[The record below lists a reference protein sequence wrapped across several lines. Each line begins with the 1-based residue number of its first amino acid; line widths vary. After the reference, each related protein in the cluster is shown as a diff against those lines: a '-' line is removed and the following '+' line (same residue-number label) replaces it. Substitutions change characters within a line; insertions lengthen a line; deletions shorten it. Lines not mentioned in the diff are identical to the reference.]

1 VPTVP
6 VSPFKVFRDIAQT
19 SSISRAAELN
29 GLSQSAASQF
39 LRHLEEQLQVDL
51 LDRTTRPLRLT
62 SAGRLYYDA
71 CRDIVRRHEE
81 VESEIDSLKVQLVGS
96 VRVASIYSIGLY
108 EMARMKEQFEKA
120 HPQADVHLE
129 YMRPDKVVR
138 AVLDD
143 QADLGLISYPSPFRN
158 IKAIP
163 WKVETMVLVCHPS
176 HPLAKKKS
184 ISPEDLADQDFVS
197 FDPDLSIRKA
207 MERFFRDHGIHRNVV
222 LEFDNIQMIKEAVS
236 IGSGIS
242 ILPEPTVRQEAAEGR
257 LIALPIESD
266 GFVRP
271 ISILHRRGKAFS
283 PAVDEFLKFLQEQSK
298 SKRYPSG

>member
-1 VPTVP
+1 MPAP

-19 SSISRAAELN
+19 SSISRGAELN

-39 LRHLEEQLQVDL
+39 LRHLEKQLQVDL

-62 SAGRLYYDA
+62 SAGRLYYEA

-143 QADLGLISYPSPFRN
+143 QADLGLISYASPYRN

-176 HPLAKKKS
+176 HALAKKKS
-184 ISPEDLADQDFVS
+184 ITPEDLADQDFVS

-257 LIALPIESD
+257 LIALPIEAE

-283 PAVDEFLKFLQEQSK
+283 PAVEEFLKFLQAAK
-298 SKRYPSG
+298 

>member
-1 VPTVP
+1 M
-6 VSPFKVFRDIAQT
+6 
-19 SSISRAAELN
+19 AAILFIP
-29 GLSQSAASQF
+29 A
-39 LRHLEEQLQVDL
+39 
-51 LDRTTRPLRLT
+51 
-62 SAGRLYYDA
+62 
-71 CRDIVRRHEE
+71 
-81 VESEIDSLKVQLVGS
+81 
-96 VRVASIYSIGLY
+96 
-108 EMARMKEQFEKA
+108 
-120 HPQADVHLE
+120 PQAIPCRL
-129 YMRPDKVVR
+129 

>member
-1 VPTVP
+1 MPSAP

-19 SSISRAAELN
+19 SSISRGAELN

-39 LRHLEEQLQVDL
+39 LKQLETQLQVDL
-51 LDRTTRPLRLT
+51 LDRTTRPLKLT
-62 SAGRLYYDA
+62 SAGRLYYEA

-81 VESEIDSLKVQLVGS
+81 VESEIDSLKVELVGS

-143 QADLGLISYPSPFRN
+143 QADLGLISYPSPYRN

-176 HPLAKKKS
+176 HPLSKKKS
-184 ISPEDLADQDFVS
+184 IHPEDLAEQDFVS

-257 LIALPIESD
+257 LIALPIEAED
-266 GFVRP
+266 FVRP

-283 PAVDEFLKFLQEQSK
+283 PAVAEFLKFLQEQPK
-298 SKRYPSG
+298 D